1 MIDDVKLVKAQREAY
16 VRGASDRDYAVYN
29 GRCSDPVVVLGEPR
43 ERMIASVAAARL
55 YPLPTVTVPR
65 VVLAADGFQ
74 YRVIGGELQCYEGT
88 NWVPMWFTQA
98 DLDAFTDLLANP
110 TETREVT
117 E

>member
-1 MIDDVKLVKAQREAY
+1 MSDDVKLVKAQREAFMSG
-16 VRGASDRDYAVYN
+16 VIWERRGVYGN
-29 GRCSDPVVVLGEPR
+29 RTPVE
-43 ERMIASVAAARL
+43 EAEAR